1 MYWCKIAQTE
11 AEFNAIARL
20 NYETFVEEIPQHE
33 KNGEGLRID
42 SFHEQNTYVIVLS
55 GTELVGMIALRAK
68 RPFSL
73 DLKIGEV
80 EKHLPDSGKLCEIRL
95 LAVRKAHRN
104 GRVFFLL
111 ARALSDFC
119 CEEGYDAAVISG
131 TTRELKLYGQLG
143 FRPFAEP
150 VGKGDAVFVPMVT
163 TRKQYGQSVA
173 ARLQTKK
180 KTFFPGPVQL
190 SGKLAAPFGEE
201 AISHR
206 SATFQAVFDEAKERL
221 RIMASAS
228 PHFLFGSGTLANE
241 AMIAQLANLNTKGLV
256 LVNGEF
262 GRRLKEQAN
271 RWKLDFDVLEEA
283 WGEPF
288 SARTIETAMQK
299 SSAGW
304 VLMVHGET
312 STGMLNDFETI
323 AELCKKRGARLC
335 VDCVSSFGAV
345 PFSLQNVWL
354 ATAVSGKAV
363 GTMSG
368 VAIVF
373 AHHHISPNDSLPAYL
388 DLGLYAKEIPFTLS
402 YGLLKSFNQALQAYP
417 NRYLLLQRRLDLLKR
432 ETKDWPLLSGD
443 FPTIMTF
450 RTDERFSGFLQ
461 AAQLSG
467 FEMHAKSGYLKER
480 GLFQIS
486 CIQPQFEEDLESLM
500 KFYGVYKTY
509 ATT

>member
-1 MYWCKIAQTE
+1 MYWCKIAGTE
-11 AEFNAIARL
+11 AEFKAIARL

-33 KNGEGLRID
+33 KNAAGRRVD
-42 SFHEQNTYVIVLS
+42 PFHEHNTYLIVLAE
-55 GTELVGMIALRAK
+55 TEIVGMIALRAE

-73 DLKIGEV
+73 DLKIGKV
-80 EKHLPDSGKLCEIRL
+80 EDHLPDVGKVCEIRL
-95 LAVRKAHRN
+95 LAVQKAHRN

-119 CEEGYDAAVISG
+119 CEEGYDSAVISG

-143 FRPFAEP
+143 FHPFAAP
-150 VGKGDAVFVPMVT
+150 VGKGDAIFVPMVT

-173 ARLQTKK
+173 ARLQTRK

-190 SGKLAAPFGEE
+190 NKELANPFGEE
-201 AISHR
+201 VVSHR
-206 SATFQAVFDEAKERL
+206 SAAFQAVFDEAKEQL
-221 RIMASAS
+221 KKMASAK

-241 AMIAQLANLNTKGLV
+241 AMMAQLVQLKTPGLV

-262 GRRLKEQAN
+262 GRRLKEQAK
-271 RWKLDFDVLEEA
+271 RWQLDFEVVEEG

-288 SARTIETAMQK
+288 SEGKIEQAMLQN
-299 SSAGW
+299 SADW
-304 VLMVHGET
+304 VLMAHGET
-312 STGMLNDFETI
+312 STGMLNNFEAV
-323 AELCKKRGARLC
+323 AELCKKQKAKLC
-335 VDCVSSFGAV
+335 LDCVSSFGAV

-354 ATAVSGKAV
+354 ATAVSGKAI

-373 AHHHISPNDSLPAYL
+373 SHHQIKPDESLPAYL
-388 DLGLYAKEIPFTLS
+388 DLGLYADEIPFTLS
-402 YGLLKSFNQALQAYP
+402 YSLLKSFDQALRAYP
-417 NRYLLLQRRLDLLKR
+417 ERYLLLQQRLDLLKR
-432 ETKDWPLLSGD
+432 KTKDWPVIAGD

-450 RTDERFSGFLQ
+450 QSDKRFSGFLQ

-467 FEMHAKSGYLKER
+467 FELHAKSGYLKEH

-486 CIQPQFEEDLESLM
+486 CIQPQFENDLELLM
-500 KFYGVYKTY
+500 KFYKTY
-509 ATT
+509 ETYTAT